1 VTGLEDP
8 TALLGTWVLDRAI
21 EDRRAGERHRVA
33 GTLELS
39 ADAPDRISWTES
51 GTCHHPGGPVEVSR
65 QLWLERTPGSGEDWW
80 VRFED
85 GRDFHP
91 WRPGQDVVHPCA
103 PDTYRGRVTGTPA
116 GWEITWDVTG
126 PAKDHT
132 LRTRLT
138 RPADVLR
145 TG

>member
-1 VTGLEDP
+1 MTGLEDP
-8 TALLGTWVLDRAI
+8 TALLGTWVLDRDV
-21 EDRRAGERHRVA
+21 EDRRAGERHRVE
-33 GTLELS
+33 GTLELG
-39 ADAPDRISWTES
+39 ADAPDRIRWTES
-51 GTCHHPGGPVEVSR
+51 GTWHHPGGAVEVSR
-65 QLWLERTPGSGEDWW
+65 QLWLERAAGSGGDWW

-91 WRPGQDVVHPCA
+91 WRPGEEVVHPCA
-103 PDTYRGRVTGTPA
+103 PDTYRGLVTGTLQ
-116 GWEITWDVTG
+116 GWEITWVVTG

-138 RPADVLR
+138 RPADEPR